1 MTIQEFIERT
11 GFAPTDDYYHSV
23 IEPEYMASSEN
34 DKDKWCKQ
42 WKKNGGIQKA
52 YDALREQAANDY
64 AKVLSLENEVKDLK
78 EQLSRLKVMNDSQ
91 SQIIRDEREKLF
103 NANQAN
109 EKLNNERKDL
119 IDDRTKLMY
128 SLIGISERYSSSELR
143 ELIINEI
150 GFKAY
155 IAYKLENDMN
165 IWQLDKDAII
175 DNLK

>member
-1 MTIQEFIERT
+1 MTIQEFTDRT
-11 GFAPTDDYYHSV
+11 GFAPTESYYHSV

-52 YDALREQAANDY
+52 YDAICKDAADSHLRLTTIEPLMKNLRDEKRDLRDEIKILRE
-64 AKVLSLENEVKDLK
+64 EN
-78 EQLSRLKVMNDSQ
+78 
-91 SQIIRDEREKLF
+91 
-103 NANQAN
+103 
-109 EKLNNERKDL
+109 
-119 IDDRTKLMY
+119 IDDRSKLMY

>member
-1 MTIQEFIERT
+1 MTIQEFTDRT
-11 GFAPTDDYYHSV
+11 GFAPTESYYHSV
-23 IEPEYMASSEN
+23 IEPEYMASNIE
-34 DKDKWCKQ
+34 KDDWCKQ

-52 YDALREQAANDY
+52 YDAICKDAAANKM
-64 AKVLSLENEVKDLK
+64 KVDAYEKRITFLQNKEAELTEEVEALRDENEAL
-78 EQLSRLKVMNDSQ
+78 RND
-91 SQIIRDEREKLF
+91 
-103 NANQAN
+103 
-109 EKLNNERKDL
+109 RKDR
-119 IDDRTKLMY
+119 IDDRSKLMY

>member
-1 MTIQEFIERT
+1 MTIQEFTDRT
-11 GFAPTDDYYHSV
+11 GFAPTESYYHSV
-23 IEPEYMASSEN
+23 IEPEYMASNIE
-34 DKDKWCKQ
+34 KDAWCKQ
-42 WKKNGGIQKA
+42 WKRNGGIQKA
-52 YDALREQAANDY
+52 YDAICKDATDSHLRLTTIEPLMKNLRDEKRDLRDEIKILRE
-64 AKVLSLENEVKDLK
+64 ENESL
-78 EQLSRLKVMNDSQ
+78 RND
-91 SQIIRDEREKLF
+91 
-103 NANQAN
+103 
-109 EKLNNERKDL
+109 RKDR
-119 IDDRTKLMY
+119 IDDRSKLMY

>member
-1 MTIQEFIERT
+1 MTIQEFTDRT
-11 GFAPTDDYYHSV
+11 GFAPTESYYHSV

-52 YDALREQAANDY
+52 YDALRKEVSDYYANIQA
-64 AKVLSLENEVKDLK
+64 LEFEVKYLK
-78 EQLSRLKVMNDSQ
+78 EKASQLNELNNNQ

-109 EKLNNERKDL
+109 EKLNNERKDR
-119 IDDRTKLMY
+119 IDDRSKLMY

>member
-1 MTIQEFIERT
+1 MTIQEFTDRT
-11 GFAPTDDYYHSV
+11 GFAPTESYYHSV
-23 IEPEYMASSEN
+23 IEPEYMASNIE
-34 DKDKWCKQ
+34 KDAWCKQ

-64 AKVLSLENEVKDLK
+64 AKVLSLENDVKKLK
-78 EQLSRLKVMNDSQ
+78 CMNDTQ
-91 SQIIRDEREKLF
+91 SEIIRDEREKSFVLSQALDKAKSDL
-103 NANQAN
+103 NAVQ
-109 EKLNNERKDL
+109 EREQSM
-119 IDDRTKLMY
+119 MY
-128 SLIGISERYSSSELR
+128 ELLEISEKYSSSELR

>member
-11 GFAPTDDYYHSV
+11 GFAPTESYYHSV

-52 YDALREQAANDY
+52 YNAICKDAADSHLRLTTIEPLMKNLRDEKKELRDEIKILRDENEALRND
-64 AKVLSLENEVKDLK
+64 
-78 EQLSRLKVMNDSQ
+78 
-91 SQIIRDEREKLF
+91 
-103 NANQAN
+103 
-109 EKLNNERKDL
+109 RKDR
-119 IDDRTKLMY
+119 IDDRSKLMY

>member
-1 MTIQEFIERT
+1 MTIQEFTDRT
-11 GFAPTDDYYHSV
+11 GFAPTESYYHSV

-34 DKDKWCKQ
+34 DKDKWCKA
-42 WKKNGGIQKA
+42 WKRNGGIQKA
-52 YDALREQAANDY
+52 YDAICKDAAAN
-64 AKVLSLENEVKDLK
+64 K
-78 EQLSRLKVMNDSQ
+78 LKVDAYEKRITFLQNKEAELTEEVEAL
-91 SQIIRDEREKLF
+91 RDDRVERI
-103 NANQAN
+103 
-109 EKLNNERKDL
+109 NERMDL
-119 IDDRTKLMY
+119 IEF
-128 SLIGISERYSSSELR
+128 LIGISERYSSSELR